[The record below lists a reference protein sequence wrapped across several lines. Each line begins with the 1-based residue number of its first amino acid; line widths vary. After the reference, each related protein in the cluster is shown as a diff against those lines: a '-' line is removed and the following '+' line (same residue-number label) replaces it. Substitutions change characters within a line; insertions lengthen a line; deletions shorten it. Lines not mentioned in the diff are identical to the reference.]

1 MVDSFS
7 ENNIEN
13 VNSST
18 DIDKEKS
25 PQFDNSNSNNNNNI
39 KKLNVLTITKMQQ
52 YNNPEHQK
60 ESSVS
65 CLIKNIENGKLKCF
79 SYFSP
84 FFFNRI
90 LNEFGN

>member
-25 PQFDNSNSNNNNNI
+25 PQFDNSNSNNNNNNN

-52 YNNPEHQK
+52 HNNPEHQK

-65 CLIKNIENGKLKCF
+65 CLIKNIETGKLKCF
-79 SYFSP
+79 LYFS
-84 FFFNRI
+84 FFFLIR
-90 LNEFGN
+90 F

>member
-25 PQFDNSNSNNNNNI
+25 PQFDNSNSSNNN

-84 FFFNRI
+84 FF
-90 LNEFGN
+90 